1 MRYVKQITNKIGSED
16 KNFKI
21 AYKNTEYDI
30 QFTNPET
37 SEKARIWI
45 RSANNFEME
54 ICFQMLETKCRI
66 SYEDTS
72 VFC

>member
-30 QFTNPET
+30 
-37 SEKARIWI
+37 
-45 RSANNFEME
+45 
-54 ICFQMLETKCRI
+54 
-66 SYEDTS
+66 
-72 VFC
+72 